1 MFKAVSFSLRQC
13 GDIMSSSV
21 TEVLFHMVLLDVAEL
36 ERPVN
41 SLDSFAGIHLNF
53 TCLLSIINLAF
64 YVLYNDCIL
73 LYLESQ
79 LISKLNLRMR
89 RQAINFK
96 LYSFFS
102 PECLNESFYSK
113 SW

>member
-1 MFKAVSFSLRQC
+1 
-13 GDIMSSSV
+13 MSSSM

-41 SLDSFAGIHLNF
+41 ILDSFAGIHLNF
-53 TCLLSIINLAF
+53 TCLSSIINLAF

-79 LISKLNLRMR
+79 LISKLNLRITETSN
-89 RQAINFK
+89 Q
-96 LYSFFS
+96 L
-102 PECLNESFYSK
+102 
-113 SW
+113 